1 MPRLQPGLTLREQEI
16 FVSFAQGMSYAG
28 IAGARGIK
36 PVAARNAIY
45 GIQQK
50 LKVGTMQG
58 LALWA
63 VRNGLL
69 GDL

>member
-1 MPRLQPGLTLREQEI
+1 MTPREREI
-16 FVSFAQGMSYAG
+16 LVSFAQGMSYAQM
-28 IAGARGIK
+28 AVARWIK
-36 PVAARNAIY
+36 PVTARNAIY

-63 VRNGLL
+63 VRNGLP
-69 GDL
+69 GD